1 MPKITK
7 EISRQCEDEI
17 TKNEVK
23 NALPNM
29 IYNKT
34 LGNDSV
40 ISDHWK
46 KDKDERIIKDW
57 KPKSLLI
64 IDSKIISKNP
74 ISAQLF
80 ILVLEVLFVVN
91 KPNQNFDKLII
102 IEHDFLYTAYVNG
115 TTFFVK
121 KQRYVI

>member
-1 MPKITK
+1 
-7 EISRQCEDEI
+7 
-17 TKNEVK
+17 
-23 NALPNM
+23 M
-29 IYNKT
+29 IYDKT
-34 LGNDSV
+34 PGNDSV

-64 IDSKIISKNP
+64 IDS

-80 ILVLEVLFVVN
+80 ILVLEVVFVVN
-91 KPNQNFDKLII
+91 KSNQNFDKLRIF
-102 IEHDFLYTAYVNG
+102 EHDFLYTAYVNG

>member
-1 MPKITK
+1 
-7 EISRQCEDEI
+7 
-17 TKNEVK
+17 
-23 NALPNM
+23 M

-34 LGNDSV
+34 PGNNSV

-80 ILVLEVLFVVN
+80 ILVLEVVFVVN
-91 KPNQNFDKLII
+91 KSNQNFDKLRIF
-102 IEHDFLYTAYVNG
+102 EHDFLYTAYVNG